1 MHGPAWRSA
10 SEGGNGAGGRE
21 GYEGVGAGDCQEV
34 VQELSFAR
42 FIQLIIGISFI
53 ADSLGW
59 HDHFIRVH
67 DAVLQV

>member
-21 GYEGVGAGDCQEV
+21 GGEGVGAGHRQEV

-42 FIQLIIGISFI
+42 FIQVIIGISFI

-59 HDHFIRVH
+59 HDHFIRVL

>member
-10 SEGGNGAGGRE
+10 SEGGNGAGGSE
-21 GYEGVGAGDCQEV
+21 GDEGVGAGHRQEV
-34 VQELSFAR
+34 VQKLSFAR

-59 HDHFIRVH
+59 HDHFICVL